1 MSFLLVQACG
11 SSVRVLCVLYKQTL
25 VRKLTPLV
33 VCIFPTYIPL
43 PNALIDIAKMP
54 SLFHMVLGI
63 PYAAW
68 ESVKYE
74 FRATFIWK
82 RESNV
87 FRQPNHLHHKYTPT
101 ALNKVTMPMPAK
113 RLLRILSEG
122 ALYEKL
128 LRDTLFRKV

>member
-1 MSFLLVQACG
+1 MVWVRSIFVARKIIAY
-11 SSVRVLCVLYKQTL
+11 SVE
-25 VRKLTPLV
+25 
-33 VCIFPTYIPL
+33 
-43 PNALIDIAKMP
+43 
-54 SLFHMVLGI
+54 
-63 PYAAW
+63 W
-68 ESVKYE
+68 ESK
-74 FRATFIWK
+74 
-82 RESNV
+82 V

>member
-74 FRATFIWK
+74 FRATFIC
-82 RESNV
+82 V
-87 FRQPNHLHHKYTPT
+87 
-101 ALNKVTMPMPAK
+101 AVTLMCLYIVMMMIWTYYMACTVLPGSVAHG
-113 RLLRILSEG
+113 LS
-122 ALYEKL
+122 LIHI
-128 LRDTLFRKV
+128 